1 MILYI
6 VAKGNES
13 MKKLKRYISV
23 LAAVFMLTTYT
34 AVIAYAEPETAE
46 SEDAEEEDP
55 DELIPI
61 EQENDDPDEEGIEFV
76 DTEASP
82 APVDETDPFIEPE
95 ETTEPAETT
104 QFETPSYNATDSHT
118 MYASDVVNVR
128 YGPDTSYSK
137 FGTVYAGSPVTVIG
151 YSGGWLAIQFNGGTG
166 FVSASF
172 FSDTAPQTT
181 TATSAAQTPA
191 PAEDT
196 EPTEIEPVETEETTP
211 AVTDAPEETTKKT
224 KTTEKEPEPE
234 VTTSE
239 EKDKAAAVTDDDKK
253 DGGLGGLLIAIGA
266 AVGTFLLLGVI
277 PVVIHSIY
285 RKKLYQY

>member
-1 MILYI
+1 
-6 VAKGNES
+6 
-13 MKKLKRYISV
+13 MKKLKKYISV

-34 AVIAYAEPETAE
+34 AAVVYAEPDTSE

-61 EQENDDPDEEGIEFV
+61 EQENDDPDDEEDIEFIG
-76 DTEASP
+76 TEADP
-82 APVDETDPFIEPE
+82 APVTEADPFIEPE
-95 ETTEPAETT
+95 ETTEPAATT
-104 QFETPSYNATDSHT
+104 QFETPSYNATDAHT

-166 FVSASF
+166 FVSSSF

-181 TATSAAQTPA
+181 AATTAAQTPA
-191 PAEDT
+191 PADNT
-196 EPTEIEPVETEETTP
+196 EPAEVEPVETEETTP
-211 AVTDAPEETTKKT
+211 AVTEAPEETTKKT
-224 KTTEKEPEPE
+224 KATEKEPEPE

-239 EKDKAAAVTDDDKK
+239 ENDKAAATTDADKK
-253 DGGLGGLLIAIGA
+253 DGGLGGLLIAIGC

-285 RKKLYQY
+285 HKKLYQY